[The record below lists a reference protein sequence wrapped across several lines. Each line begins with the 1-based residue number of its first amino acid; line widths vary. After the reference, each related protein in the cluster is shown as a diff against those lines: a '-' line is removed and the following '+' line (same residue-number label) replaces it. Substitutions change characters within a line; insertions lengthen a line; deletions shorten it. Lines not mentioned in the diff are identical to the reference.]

1 MLLLY
6 IIKKLLSP
14 IIKNEH
20 SKKIYHLIHLKNGN
34 LVSCSFDDRTM
45 NLYQLLE
52 NNKYKLLSQV
62 NVGQENNPQRI
73 VDLENGEI
81 GLVANNHIFFY
92 LNINQF
98 DEDFKIETKDIGSY
112 YNMIPI
118 KPGELVICVLTI
130 KYNFLN

>member
-1 MLLLY
+1 M
-6 IIKKLLSP
+6 SP

-92 LNINQF
+92 LNINNKF

-118 KPGELVICVLTI
+118 KPEELVICI
-130 KYNFLN
+130 

>member
-1 MLLLY
+1 M
-6 IIKKLLSP
+6 SP

-92 LNINQF
+92 MNINNKF

-118 KPGELVICVLTI
+118 KPEELVICI
-130 KYNFLN
+130 

>member
-1 MLLLY
+1 M
-6 IIKKLLSP
+6 SP
-14 IIKNEH
+14 ITKNEH

-92 LNINQF
+92 LNINNKLM
-98 DEDFKIETKDIGSY
+98 KILK
-112 YNMIPI
+112 
-118 KPGELVICVLTI
+118 
-130 KYNFLN
+130 

>member
-14 IIKNEH
+14 ITKNEH
-20 SKKIYHLIHLKNGN
+20 SKNIYHLIHLKNGN

-118 KPGELVICVLTI
+118 KPEELVICI
-130 KYNFLN
+130 

>member
-1 MLLLY
+1 
-6 IIKKLLSP
+6 
-14 IIKNEH
+14 
-20 SKKIYHLIHLKNGN
+20 
-34 LVSCSFDDRTM
+34 M

-52 NNKYKLLSQV
+52 NNKYKLLSLG
-62 NVGQENNPQRI
+62 NVGQENNPRRI
-73 VDLENGEI
+73 VDFENGEI

-92 LNINQF
+92 LNINNNF

-118 KPGELVICVLTI
+118 KPEELVICVLTI

>member
-1 MLLLY
+1 M
-6 IIKKLLSP
+6 SP

-118 KPGELVICVLTI
+118 KPEELVICI
-130 KYNFLN
+130 

>member
-1 MLLLY
+1 M
-6 IIKKLLSP
+6 SP

-92 LNINQF
+92 MNINNKF

-118 KPGELVICVLTI
+118 KPEELVICVLTI